1 MRVEGHVNCLYGIY
15 ITACLI
21 LVCAKFLFTILLDH
35 IQHVYY
41 VYGVPYMQV
50 ETIEQICFH
59 NIWHYTVKLCVGLP

>member
-1 MRVEGHVNCLYGIY
+1 MRVEGHVSDLYVIY

-21 LVCAKFLFTILLDH
+21 FIYTKFIFTILLDH

-50 ETIEQICFH
+50 AAIEQICSD
-59 NIWHYTVKLCVGLP
+59 NMWHYAAKALTA